1 MEKSL
6 FYYDLPNKFIA
17 QSPQEPRDYSKLMV
31 ADIKSQA
38 IEHKHFYNIVDYLT
52 PGDLLVLNDSKV
64 LPARLIGNKITGASI
79 ELLLVKQ
86 VELDVWEVL
95 VKPAKRLKIGDEV
108 IFNNGELRAILINVL
123 DNGNRVVE
131 FKHQGNFFDVINNIG
146 QMPLPHYITQ
156 KLSNKERYQTV
167 YSKNL
172 GSIAAPTA
180 GLHFTK
186 ELLEKIKNKGVKIQY
201 ITLHVGIGTF
211 RPVTVDNVTK
221 HQMHSESYYISSDVA
236 DAVNEAK
243 CNGKKVFAVGT
254 TTCRVLET
262 VANLFDG
269 KIKACSG
276 TTDIFIYPPYEFK
289 IIDCLITNFHLPE
302 STLIMLVSAFAG
314 REFVLN
320 AYEEAKKYNYRFY
333 SFGDAM
339 LLK

>member
-108 IFNNGELRAILINVL
+108 IFNNGKLRAILINVL

>member
-6 FYYDLPNKFIA
+6 FYYDLPNEFIA
-17 QSPQEPRDYSKLMV
+17 QSPKEPRDYSKLMV
-31 ADIKSQA
+31 ADIKSKTL
-38 IEHKHFYNIVDYLT
+38 EHKHFYDIVDYLT
-52 PGDLLVLNDSKV
+52 QGDLLVLNDSKV

-108 IFNNGELRAILINVL
+108 IFNNGELKAVLINVL

-131 FKHQGNFFDVINNIG
+131 FKHQGNFFDVIDNIG
-146 QMPLPHYITQ
+146 QMPLPHYITE

-186 ELLEKIKNKGVKIQY
+186 ELLEKIKNKGVNVKY
-201 ITLHVGIGTF
+201 VTLHVGIGTF
-211 RPVTVDNVTK
+211 RPVTVDDVTK
-221 HQMHSESYYISSDVA
+221 HEMHSESYYISTDVA

-243 CNGKKVFAVGT
+243 KNGKKVFVVGT
-254 TTCRVLET
+254 TSCRVLET

-269 KIKACSG
+269 KVKTCAG
-276 TTDIFIYPPYEFK
+276 TTDIFIYPPYKFK
-289 IIDCLITNFHLPE
+289 IVDGLITNFHLPE

-320 AYEEAKKYNYRFY
+320 AYEQAKKNNYRFY

>member
-95 VKPAKRLKIGDEV
+95 IKPAKRLKIGDEV

-186 ELLEKIKNKGVKIQY
+186 ELLEKIKNKGVKIKY

-211 RPVTVDNVTK
+211 RPVTVDNITK

-243 CNGKKVFAVGT
+243 GSGKKVFAVGT

-262 VANLFDG
+262 AANLFDG